1 MNFQIKNE
9 KLLSDKTG
17 RFNICIQK
25 NELVY
30 MGYFLES
37 FEGWCNYTT
46 PNKSEPVLQVDVAPD
61 YINDLKK
68 MMKFLKSWE
77 L

>member
-9 KLLSDKTG
+9 KLLTDKTG
-17 RFNICIQK
+17 RFNIYIQK

-46 PNKSEPVLQVDVAPD
+46 PDKNETVLQVDVAPD
-61 YINDLKK
+61 YINDFKK
-68 MMKFLKSWE
+68 LMKFLKSRKI
-77 L
+77 